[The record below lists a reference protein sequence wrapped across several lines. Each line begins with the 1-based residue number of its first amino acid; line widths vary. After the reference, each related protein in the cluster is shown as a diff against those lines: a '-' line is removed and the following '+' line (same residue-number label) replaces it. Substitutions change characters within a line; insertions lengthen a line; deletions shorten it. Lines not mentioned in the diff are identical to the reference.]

1 MISASEI
8 KNKALKKYSQYL
20 QNLVAGISF
29 ERIVIPCDKKPS
41 NDFKT
46 WQMEKNDIT
55 ASSKEERGYGYSIK
69 WQTVNHKKLGRQ
81 GLPQEISF
89 DTEED
94 LLKFI
99 RKETEAQQ
107 FKKDIATLLTAFP
120 LLTDWAKNSLTR
132 S

>member
-46 WQMEKNDIT
+46 WQMEKKT
-55 ASSKEERGYGYSIK
+55 SRPLR
-69 WQTVNHKKLGRQ
+69 KKNEGM
-81 GLPQEISF
+81 
-89 DTEED
+89 DTPSNG
-94 LLKFI
+94 K
-99 RKETEAQQ
+99 R
-107 FKKDIATLLTAFP
+107 
-120 LLTDWAKNSLTR
+120 
-132 S
+132 